1 VVRIFRRQIDAVAEG
16 PRREF
21 ILRMTRHLRQFFPWH
36 AGALDETQLHTL
48 IEYGIERGAAL
59 GIVAERDVCKLVDLM
74 VAFGP
79 LFESDPRHPWAGRIL
94 MHAKGSDPSELVNAL
109 YDAALA
115 TLAQKARRE
124 AGLR

>member
-1 VVRIFRRQIDAVAEG
+1 MVRIFRRQIEAVAEG

-21 ILRMTRHLRQFFPWH
+21 ILRVARHVRQFVPWH
-36 AGALDETQLHTL
+36 ASALDETQLRTL

-59 GIVAERDVCKLVDLM
+59 GVVAERDVCKLVDLM

-94 MHAKGSDPSELVNAL
+94 MQAKGSEPSELVNAL

-115 TLAQKARRE
+115 ALAQKARRE
-124 AGLR
+124 AGLQ